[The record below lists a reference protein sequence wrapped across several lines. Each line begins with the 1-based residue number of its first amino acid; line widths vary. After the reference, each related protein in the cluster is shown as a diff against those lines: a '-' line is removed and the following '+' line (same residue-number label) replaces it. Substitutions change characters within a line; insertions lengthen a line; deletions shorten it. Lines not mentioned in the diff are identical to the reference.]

1 MEEEKGEAPP
11 RVSPLVTVGA
21 CVYVASMTALR
32 KATVLTVEEYLQGE
46 SVALVR
52 HEYIAG
58 SVHAMSGAS
67 NQHNT
72 ISTNCAG
79 WLYMKLRGKPC
90 QPFNSDTKVRVNL
103 PDQTRFYYPDV
114 MVVCRAN
121 PPHDHYQEQPVVI
134 VEVMSP
140 STRRIDLTEKKDAYL
155 CLPSL
160 QVLLLVESDRPAVK
174 MYHRNAFGKF
184 ECVDVEVLDA
194 VIPLRAIEID
204 LPLAALYDRVEFT
217 AEEPVD

>member
-1 MEEEKGEAPP
+1 
-11 RVSPLVTVGA
+11 
-21 CVYVASMTALR
+21 MTALR
-32 KATVLTVEEYLQGE
+32 KVSVLTVEEYLQGE
-46 SVALVR
+46 KEALVR
-52 HEYIAG
+52 HEYVAG

-79 WLYMKLRGKPC
+79 WLYMMLRGKPC

-114 MVVCRAN
+114 MVVCHAN
-121 PPHDHYQEQPVVI
+121 PPDDHFQEHPVVI
-134 VEVMSP
+134 VEVLSP

-160 QVLLLVESDRPAVK
+160 QVLLLVESDRPAVTLF
-174 MYHRNAFGKF
+174 HRNAFGKF
-184 ECVDVEVLDA
+184 ERVDFEGLEA
-194 VIPLRAIEID
+194 MIPLKEID
-204 LPLAALYDRVEFT
+204 GELPLAALYERVEFV
-217 AEEPVD
+217 ADEVVE

>member
-1 MEEEKGEAPP
+1 
-11 RVSPLVTVGA
+11 
-21 CVYVASMTALR
+21 MTALR
-32 KATVLTVEEYLQGE
+32 KVSVLTVEEYLHGE
-46 SVALVR
+46 KEAMVR
-52 HEYIAG
+52 HEYVAG

-79 WLYMKLRGKPC
+79 WLYMMLRGKPC

-114 MVVCRAN
+114 MVVCHAN
-121 PPHDHYQEQPVVI
+121 PPEDHFQEHPVVV
-134 VEVMSP
+134 VEVLSP

-160 QVLLLVESDRPAVK
+160 QVLLLVESDHPAVT
-174 MYHRNAFGKF
+174 MFHRNAFGKF
-184 ECVDVEVLDA
+184 ECVDYEGLDA
-194 VIPLRAIEID
+194 VIPLKEIDGD
-204 LPLAALYDRVEFT
+204 LPLAALYERVEFV
-217 AEEPVD
+217 AEEVGE